1 LRRLGALL
9 ASILF
14 TPAVTAAPCLWF
26 ADANSI
32 KQFNTAENYVSAE
45 VALGNP
51 RRLVMND
58 NDCSVW
64 ALRRS
69 NGRLLKYDETGA
81 QVRNVSVAALE
92 PAIAEVLRVRLDPY
106 DNSLWVTG
114 ERRIAHLDADASALL
129 ASFNAPAEIRRFRIG
144 LDQKLWVLGKRKLW
158 RFNRQG
164 ALMEERILDPVL
176 EGEARNFAVDELRQT
191 IWIAG
196 DNQIAKLDTGGSG
209 AATVV
214 AQFADGIS
222 AFALDPV
229 SGRIWFARPGFL
241 AALNPDGSL
250 FEPIPLGPL
259 ELPGSVHKLA
269 FDPASRSLLAGFDGV
284 IGRFDSEGG
293 LLARIQADDYDDEAI
308 GVPPFRVR
316 PRVTLQQPPED
327 GLVNRRRPTFELRYS
342 ARCNGSECEVPQDY
356 LTSLDL
362 AARLNG
368 TGVGGAFAFDAAS
381 GIATFRPEN
390 ALPQGPATFTAQLTD
405 RYAHKSNA
413 IETTITVDSIAPAFG
428 SLKPPAGSVLA
439 TPSVALRGTVG
450 EPGITVTLE
459 NAQAQNPQGANPQTP
474 QAPDFRFRWELTLQP
489 GDNALRLSAIDA
501 AGNVTTR
508 SHLLVLGG
516 GGGGGPPAV
525 AIQAPAAGA
534 LVADDR
540 VIVSG
545 TWSGPIGTAITV
557 NGVIASLDGSLF
569 FATVPLVPGTN
580 TLSVILSG
588 PAGQL
593 ASTTVE
599 VTSSGPSATRV
610 VAAPQQ
616 GFAPLEVVFTVTSD
630 VAIEFIEGNYAVGQR
645 VCNSDGCF
653 EPTFFVG
660 PGENPSFTYTQP
672 GSAEAVFNIRRTD
685 GTTITRT
692 VRISVQGVEQVDQKI
707 MQTWNGLAAALRTG
721 DKATAMQHLSEQARS
736 KYGPVFDSLL
746 PAMPQIMNSFAEPQ
760 PTMIGAG
767 VGEYTVNRMIDGVD
781 RIFFIYFLQEADG
794 VWRVDSM

>member
-1 LRRLGALL
+1 M
-9 ASILF
+9 
-14 TPAVTAAPCLWF
+14 AAPCFWF
-26 ADANSI
+26 ADASSI
-32 KQFNTAENYVSAE
+32 KQFNTAGNYVSAE

-81 QVRNVSVAALE
+81 QVRNVSIATLE

-129 ASFNAPAEIRRFRIG
+129 ASFNAPAEIWRFRIG

-164 ALMEERILDPVL
+164 ALMEERILEPVL
-176 EGEARNFAVDELRQT
+176 QGEARNFAVDELRQT

-196 DNQIAKLDTGGSG
+196 DSQIAKLDTGGSG
-209 AATVV
+209 TATVV
-214 AQFADGIS
+214 AQFADGIT

-229 SGRIWFARPGFL
+229 TGRIWFARPGFL

-269 FDPASRSLLAGFDGV
+269 FDPASGSLLAGFNGV
-284 IGRFDSEGG
+284 IGRFDAEGG
-293 LLARIQADDYDDEAI
+293 FVTRIQADDYDDEAI

-342 ARCNGSECEVPQDY
+342 ARCNGRDCEVPQDY
-356 LTSLDL
+356 LSSLDL
-362 AARLNG
+362 ASRLNG
-368 TGVGGAFAFDAAS
+368 TGVGSSFAFDAAS

-390 ALPQGPATFTAQLTD
+390 PLPQGPATFTAQLTD

-428 SLKPPAGSVLA
+428 SLKPPAGSVLD

-489 GDNALRLSAIDA
+489 GDNALQLSAIDA

-508 SHLLVLGG
+508 SHPLVLGG

-534 LVADDR
+534 LVADDM

-557 NGVIASLDGSLF
+557 NGVIASLNSNLF
-569 FATVPLVPGTN
+569 FATVPLVPGPN

-610 VAAPQQ
+610 VATPQQ

-660 PGENPSFTYTQP
+660 AGENPSFTYTQP

-685 GTTITRT
+685 GTTITKT
-692 VRISVQGVEQVDQKI
+692 VRISVQGAEQVDQQLRQI
-707 MQTWNGLAAALRTG
+707 WSGFTAALATG
-721 DKATAMQHLSEQARS
+721 DKARALAYFNTQA
-736 KYGPVFDSLL
+736 KEAYGPIFDDLQ
-746 PAMPQIMNSFAEPQ
+746 PIMPQVAASFSALQTVTLDGEVAEYA
-760 PTMIGAG
+760 I
-767 VGEYTVNRMIDGVD
+767 NRTINGID
-781 RIFFIYFLQEADG
+781 RIFFVYFVRDFDG
-794 VWRVDSM
+794 VWRLDSM